1 MGFNDILKDKVK
13 DIDTVLNE
21 YLPACT
27 GRQKQVLDAMGY
39 SVSAGGKKMSAYI
52 IRNLQIVRWYGF

>member
-39 SVSAGGKKMSAYI
+39 SVSAVSYTHLTLPTK
-52 IRNLQIVRWYGF
+52 LEV